1 MMPSTAEGEAFDE
14 KASNEKLRK
23 NIFITTVA
31 ILVLNTKSI
40 RVRAFARQNV
50 LNTSSE
56 EKRR

>member
-1 MMPSTAEGEAFDE
+1 MKGI
-14 KASNEKLRK
+14 KRKLRK

-40 RVRAFARQNV
+40 RVRAFAGQNV